1 MLIALAVVMISII
14 GLYYR
19 RHVPISGLR
28 FMKCSDLRLALKK
41 CPDLKMLDVRDVSEY
56 MANPRKETINI
67 SLGRLSYVWEK
78 ELNPD
83 DAVVIVSPKRSDGIL
98 AARKLKKAGFT
109 SLFYLQEDCTA
120 CDSMK
125 HALY

>member
-28 FMKCSDLRLALKK
+28 FMKCSDLRLAQKK
-41 CPDLKMLDVRDVSEY
+41 CPDLKMLDVRDGSEY